1 MLRLTFS
8 FLFLDDSADS
18 HDRVLL
24 SPDSLIQIRSEDSFL
39 YI

>member
-18 HDRVLL
+18 CDCLL
-24 SPDSLIQIRSEDSFL
+24 LLPDSFARLTRPDS
-39 YI
+39 YR